1 MGEVWR
7 CTDVLL
13 RREVAVK
20 LLLPA
25 LISDAEFI
33 ARFRTE
39 ARMMA
44 ALRHQGIVQVY
55 DYGEEAEVGS
65 DRLDYLVMEYIEGA
79 PLSQWIKSIGR
90 LGVAETL
97 SVVAQAAQALHV
109 AHSAG
114 IVHRDVKPSNLL
126 VRPDGVIVLVDFGV
140 ARSADVT
147 GLTGTNVVLGT
158 AHYMAPEQAT
168 GQPVSAETD
177 IYALGAV
184 AYCCL
189 TGRPPFIGDNPLH
202 VVAQHLQGAP
212 PALPAEIPAAVA
224 ALVGRALA
232 KDPAARYPS
241 AAVFAEAARAAQS
254 DPPAGNQAV
263 ASPPVASGP
272 VASGPAAS
280 GPAASAPAASA
291 PAGNQPGSSPLFGG
305 VPGGS
310 QPGGGLSGG
319 GVAGGNSPVGGAP
332 VGGVPG
338 GNQPVGGLPVGGV
351 PGGNQPP
358 SNPPGGNQPGG
369 VPGGGMA
376 VGGVPVG
383 NQPPGNPPVRNQPG
397 GPVGGMPV
405 GNQAPGNP
413 PVGNQPGSVPG
424 GSVPGGGVPGGFDGG
439 FGPVPGSPR
448 IVPTPP
454 SNRRRKLVLAG
465 VAGVVVIGL
474 AATAIGFA
482 FTSAE
487 AESSGRPA
495 AAPPAGAASL
505 SPGSDS
511 GSGIGTGTE
520 AGEPAASGSTRTA
533 KPARTSAKP
542 AKPATTGTAPPAGGA
557 TAPGSSGPTATPGK
571 TTEAATQSNP
581 YTAAQACGSGYKV
594 IDSAALTGSG
604 GTSPGKVYLLYH
616 SGTGSNCAV
625 TLKSTAVG
633 TATTVSAYLEVKG
646 SARGTDSGSFKYYAG
661 PVRAK
666 AAGVCVKWGGSAG
679 GASYNSPFEHCD

>member
-20 LLLPA
+20 VLLPA

-55 DYGEEAEVGS
+55 DYGEEAEVGG

-79 PLSQWIKSIGR
+79 PLSQWIKSMGR

-202 VVAQHLQGAP
+202 VVAQHLQGVP

-232 KDPAARYPS
+232 KDPAGRYSS
-241 AAVFAEAARAAQS
+241 AAVFAEAARAAQNS
-254 DPPAGNQAV
+254 PAV
-263 ASPPVASGP
+263 ASPAVASPAGANPAVANPAVGNPPFANAPVARPPASNAP
-272 VASGPAAS
+272 V
-280 GPAASAPAASA
+280 
-291 PAGNQPGSSPLFGG
+291 GNQPVGN
-305 VPGGS
+305 
-310 QPGGGLSGG
+310 QP
-319 GVAGGNSPVGGAP
+319 AGGAP
-332 VGGVPG
+332 F
-338 GNQPVGGLPVGGV
+338 GNQPVGGRPAAG
-351 PGGNQPP
+351 
-358 SNPPGGNQPGG
+358 PPGGGAGAPESAFG
-369 VPGGGMA
+369 V
-376 VGGVPVG
+376 
-383 NQPPGNPPVRNQPG
+383 
-397 GPVGGMPV
+397 
-405 GNQAPGNP
+405 
-413 PVGNQPGSVPG
+413 
-424 GSVPGGGVPGGFDGG
+424 G
-439 FGPVPGSPR
+439 FGPVANSPR

-465 VAGVVVIGL
+465 VAGAVVIGL
-474 AATAIGFA
+474 AATAVGFA

-487 AESSGRPA
+487 AQSSDQPA
-495 AAPPAGAASL
+495 AAPPAGAAPL
-505 SPGSDS
+505 SPGS
-511 GSGIGTGTE
+511 GTAPGPGPGTE
-520 AGEPAASGSTRTA
+520 AGELAADAPTRTA
-533 KPARTSAKP
+533 EPARTSAKP
-542 AKPATTGTAPPAGGA
+542 TKPATTGTTPPAGGVTTPASAGPAA
-557 TAPGSSGPTATPGK
+557 TATK
-571 TTEAATQSNP
+571 TTAAPTQSNP
-581 YTAAQACGSGYKV
+581 YTAAQACGSGYQV
-594 IDSAALTGSG
+594 IDSATLTVSG
-604 GTSPGKVYLLYH
+604 GASPGKVYLLYH
-616 SGTGSNCAV
+616 SGTGANCTV

-666 AAGVCVKWGGSAG
+666 AAGVCVKWGGSTG

>member
-1 MGEVWR
+1 MLSAGVVLSGRYQLNERVAAGGMGEVWR

-20 LLLPA
+20 VLLPS

-55 DYGEEAEVGS
+55 DYGEEAEVGG

-79 PLSQWIKSIGR
+79 PLSQWIKSMGR

-97 SVVAQAAQALHV
+97 SVVTQAAQALHV

-202 VVAQHLQGAP
+202 VVAQHLQGEP
-212 PALPAEIPAAVA
+212 PALPPEIPAPVA
-224 ALVGRALA
+224 ALVARALA
-232 KDPAARYPS
+232 KDPAGRYPS

-254 DPPAGNQAV
+254 SPPAGSA
-263 ASPPVASGP
+263 PM
-272 VASGPAAS
+272 
-280 GPAASAPAASA
+280 ASAPAASA
-291 PAGNQPGSSPLFGG
+291 S
-305 VPGGS
+305 V
-310 QPGGGLSGG
+310 
-319 GVAGGNSPVGGAP
+319 
-332 VGGVPG
+332 
-338 GNQPVGGLPVGGV
+338 
-351 PGGNQPP
+351 
-358 SNPPGGNQPGG
+358 
-369 VPGGGMA
+369 
-376 VGGVPVG
+376 
-383 NQPPGNPPVRNQPG
+383 GNPPVGNP
-397 GPVGGMPV
+397 PAASPPAASAPV
-405 GNQAPGNP
+405 GNPPVGNP
-413 PVGNQPGSVPG
+413 PVGNQP
-424 GSVPGGGVPGGFDGG
+424 PGGGAGVAHGAFDAGY
-439 FGPVPGSPR
+439 GPFANSPR

-454 SNRRRKLVLAG
+454 NNRRRKLVLAG
-465 VAGVVVIGL
+465 VAGAVVIGL
-474 AATAIGFA
+474 ASTAVGFA

-487 AESSGRPA
+487 AQSSDRPA
-495 AAPPAGAASL
+495 AAPSVGAAPL
-505 SPGSDS
+505 SPGSGPVPGP
-511 GSGIGTGTE
+511 GSGTGTE
-520 AGEPAASGSTRTA
+520 AGEPAASAATRTA
-533 KPARTSAKP
+533 KPAKTSAKP
-542 AKPATTGTAPPAGGA
+542 TGPAATGTTPPAGGP
-557 TAPGSSGPTATPGK
+557 TAPGSSGPAATATK
-571 TTEAATQSNP
+571 TTEAATQKNP
-581 YTAAQACGSGYKV
+581 YTAAQACGSGYQV
-594 IDSAALTGSG
+594 IDSATLSGSG
-604 GTSPGKVYLLYH
+604 GASPGKVYLLYH
-616 SGTGSNCAV
+616 SGTGANCTV

-633 TATTVSAYLEVKG
+633 TATTASAYLEVKG
-646 SARGTDSGSFKYYAG
+646 SARATDSGSFKYYAG

-666 AAGVCVKWGGSAG
+666 AAGVCVKWGGSTG